1 MRTADRI
8 SGTFWL
14 IFALVT
20 IVKAYGLG
28 LGNLSRPGPGFL
40 FFWVGILLAIMSL
53 AIIIKPTGV
62 KQGGEPYKP
71 IFADINF
78 TKIIKVLIAVFL
90 YALLLESIGFVVVTA
105 LFFFFVLGV
114 VEKKGWLFTI
124 LTSIFVTGLAYLI
137 FQVWL
142 QTQLPAGI
150 LEFLRF

>member
-28 LGNLSRPGPGFL
+28 LGSLFRPGPGFL

-53 AIIIKPTGV
+53 AIIIKPTEV
-62 KQGGEPYKP
+62 KQEGEPGKP

-78 TKIIKVLIAVFL
+78 KKIIQVLIAVFF
-90 YALLLESIGFVVVTA
+90 YALLLESLGFVVVTT
-105 LFFFFVLGV
+105 LFFFFILRV

-124 LTSIFVTGLAYLI
+124 LTSIFVTGIAYLV

-142 QTQLPAGI
+142 QTQLPEGI
-150 LEFLRF
+150 LEFLRL